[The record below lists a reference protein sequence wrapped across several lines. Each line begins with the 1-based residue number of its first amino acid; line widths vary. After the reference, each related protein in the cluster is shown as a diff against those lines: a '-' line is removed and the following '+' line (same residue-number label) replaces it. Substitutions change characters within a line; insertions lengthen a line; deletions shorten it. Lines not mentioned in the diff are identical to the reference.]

1 MFDIIKSVDCQ
12 LLIKLKFYWD
22 REKEMERRERF
33 FYVCCLDILFK
44 ELWEDFCEYCEYVL
58 GLFMDNIVSFDEDL
72 GNIRFYLYIQGLCFF
87 VLLNSLN

>member
-1 MFDIIKSVDCQ
+1 
-12 LLIKLKFYWD
+12 
-22 REKEMERRERF
+22 MERRERF

-72 GNIRFYLYIQGLCFF
+72 GNIRFYLYI
-87 VLLNSLN
+87 